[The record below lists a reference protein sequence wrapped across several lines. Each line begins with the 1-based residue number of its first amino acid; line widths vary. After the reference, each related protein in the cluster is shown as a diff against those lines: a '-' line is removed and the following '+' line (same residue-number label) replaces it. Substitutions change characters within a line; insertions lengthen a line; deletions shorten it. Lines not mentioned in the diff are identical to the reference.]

1 MWRRCA
7 PAPTL
12 TVVSFV
18 FVPGL
23 GLDERSC
30 AATMESLG
38 QPCLA
43 VTLPGCGVTAN
54 APDVSPEALARR
66 LISELEARGL
76 TPATLVGH
84 SSSCQVVV
92 EAAKQAP
99 GHVNGLVLIGPTT
112 DPSARSW
119 LKLAARWLAT
129 ARCENP
135 RMVPSLVQQ
144 YTKTGLG
151 SMLRCMEAARHHDIL
166 TALAGCTSSLLVIR
180 GRHDAIAN
188 TAWVTRVADAGHG
201 KARTLPAGGHMVVWT
216 HGSLVAQAIRPKQD

>member
-1 MWRRCA
+1 MRLGA
-7 PAPTL
+7 GL

-18 FVPGL
+18 FLPGL

-43 VTLPGCGVTAN
+43 VTLPGYGVTARD
-54 APDVSPEALARR
+54 APDVSPEALAQR
-66 LISELEARGL
+66 LISDLKARGL
-76 TPATLVGH
+76 APVTLAGH

-112 DPSARSW
+112 DLSARNW
-119 LKLAARWLAT
+119 WRLAARWLAT
-129 ARCENP
+129 ARWENP
-135 RMVPSLVQQ
+135 RMVPSLAKQ

-166 TALAGCTSSLLVIR
+166 TALEGCTSPLLVIR

-188 TAWVTRVADAGHG
+188 TAWVTRVADAGRG
-201 KARTLPAGGHMVVWT
+201 RAQTLPAGGHMVVWT
-216 HGSLVAQAIRPKQD
+216 HGSLVAEAIRRKQD